1 MSFLRMLVNSKADA
15 GSKICVGLDFA
26 GHGSRPTHTLDKVTK
41 ILETI
46 ETLSPHC
53 CAFKT
58 NRQYI
63 LDLSLSQIQQITA
76 AVHTHSRPIII
87 DHKISDIGATNDQAL
102 YHFKR
107 EGFDAFTYSPFP
119 GNIQEICEKARTV
132 RLATF
137 VLVLMSNPEAIWM
150 KLWTQNDLPLYQY
163 HGRLTNLYGDGAV
176 VGATGHVGETE
187 LEILSQELIDKVVL
201 APGIGKQGGAL
212 STLLKYFN
220 EDVIFN
226 IGRGIIYH
234 KDPLTALDNYNNQIN
249 KFE

>member
-1 MSFLRMLVNSKADA
+1 MLINSKAEF

-26 GHGSRPTHTLDKVTK
+26 GYGSRPTHTLGKHEDKVTK

-46 ETLSPHC
+46 ETLSPYC
-53 CAFKT
+53 CAFKI

-63 LDLSLSQIQQITA
+63 LDLSLPQIQQITT
-76 AVHTHSRPIII
+76 AVHTYSRPIII

-102 YHFKR
+102 YYFKR

-119 GNIQEICEKARTV
+119 GNIQEICDKARSV
-132 RLATF
+132 DLATF

-150 KLWTQNDLPLYQY
+150 SQWTHNGLPLYQY
-163 HGRLTNLYGDGAV
+163 HARLTNLNGDGAV

-187 LEILSQELIDKVVL
+187 LEILSQELTNKVIL
-201 APGIGKQGGAL
+201 APGIGTQGGAL
-212 STLLKYFN
+212 PKLLKYFN

-234 KDPLTALDNYNNQIN
+234 KDPLTALDAYNNQIN
-249 KFE
+249 KFQP